1 MEYKNIQ
8 KAVFLSR
15 PNRFIA
21 HVEIDGNIEKCH
33 VKNTGRL
40 KELLLPNATV
50 YVEPNDNPNR
60 KTKFS
65 LIAVES
71 GGVVI
76 NIDSQCP
83 NKLFHEASG
92 DLFDY
97 DFIKPEYTYK
107 DSRFDFY
114 MEKGDVKSYI
124 EIKGVTLIENSVAM
138 FPDAPSERAIKHIEH
153 LIDAVENGHKGYIVF
168 IVKTD
173 TVTKFTPNPVHNDF
187 VNALIKAKAKGV
199 NILAYSCEVKPEK
212 IRIKDSINVLL

>member
-65 LIAVES
+65 LIIWREWVL
-71 GGVVI
+71 
-76 NIDSQCP
+76 SQQQKP
-83 NKLFHEASG
+83 NRS
-92 DLFDY
+92 
-97 DFIKPEYTYK
+97 
-107 DSRFDFY
+107 
-114 MEKGDVKSYI
+114 VKIISD
-124 EIKGVTLIENSVAM
+124 ETN
-138 FPDAPSERAIKHIEH
+138 
-153 LIDAVENGHKGYIVF
+153 
-168 IVKTD
+168 
-173 TVTKFTPNPVHNDF
+173 TVD
-187 VNALIKAKAKGV
+187 
-199 NILAYSCEVKPEK
+199 
-212 IRIKDSINVLL
+212 